1 MQQLSRTQ
9 QGFSLISLMLGATLS
24 LLSIIAM
31 MTLYKNLVTNA
42 IVATE
47 DAQQDGQIA
56 SARLTLQRAIQAA
69 GYGIENAV
77 TGDSGALELRSGAK
91 LSSGSLTTGSHV
103 TIPGTTKGN
112 LLLWRYQEG
121 SAIYCRGVLSD
132 NIRDED
138 DDDDVPGGVYE
149 LSVAGS
155 ACTGALIAQTWIVRP
170 LVSPSQDLGA
180 LARGAG
186 DDPTRDAAIVDLA
199 PFQVNKASCWP
210 YGQNADSTL
219 TGKGFL
225 QLAYDSAVTLG
236 QSTKTTVCLTNFS
249 VTM

>member
-47 DAQQDGQIA
+47 DAQQDGQVA
-56 SARLTLQRAIQAA
+56 SARLTIQRGLQAA
-69 GYGIENAV
+69 GYGIENAT
-77 TGDSGALELRSGAK
+77 TGNSNALELRSDAQ
-91 LSSGSLTTGSHV
+91 LSVNLTTFASMGNSV
-103 TIPGTTKGN
+103 SIPGDTAGN
-112 LLLWRYQEG
+112 LLFWRYKDG
-121 SAIYCRGVLSD
+121 SSSYCHGVMS
-132 NIRDED
+132 NA
-138 DDDDVPGGVYE
+138 GGLYE
-149 LSVAGS
+149 LSVDS
-155 ACTGALIAQTWIVRP
+155 ASCTGSFTGQTWTIRP
-170 LVSPSQDLGA
+170 LVSPPQDLGA